1 MSEHLQIIC
10 SNRSGL
16 MSKQRA
22 ELESFVKTTLK
33 NENDYYTKLI
43 IVKHGQRLMEMVQTL
58 EIDERTID
66 PGLEMIGE
74 EIFLHGAR
82 FYHVLTFLVFC
93 MVLDKHCKMHQYSW
107 YTQKKLVDIIVN
119 ILCDVNF
126 IPPPPS
132 RLFSFNIC
140 TIV

>member
-1 MSEHLQIIC
+1 
-10 SNRSGL
+10 

-33 NENDYYTKLI
+33 NENDYFTKQI
-43 IVKHGQRLMEMVQTL
+43 IAKHGQRLMEMVQTL
-58 EIDERTID
+58 EIDIRTID
-66 PGLEMIGE
+66 PGLEMIAE
-74 EIFLHGAR
+74 EVFLHGTG

-93 MVLDKHCKMHQYSW
+93 MTLDKHCKMHQYSW

-126 IPPPPS
+126 IPPSPP
-132 RLFSFNIC
+132 RLFSFNTC
-140 TIV
+140 TII